1 MKYCQTVSEPLKPQT
16 IYHTFHTLP
25 TPLTHDNDCEK
36 IAEGKQTKD
45 RDSIGKGFA
54 FSNGVFYKEVE
65 MIKML
70 LVMFYAVVGVFTYVL
85 FELTLRLLGGQ
96 L

>member
-1 MKYCQTVSEPLKPQT
+1 
-16 IYHTFHTLP
+16 
-25 TPLTHDNDCEK
+25 
-36 IAEGKQTKD
+36 
-45 RDSIGKGFA
+45 
-54 FSNGVFYKEVE
+54 